1 MITALD
7 DLSILQ
13 NHDGVGVAHGGE
25 AVGDHKGGPFCH
37 QTVHALLDVFFRSRI
52 DGTRRFIEDQDRRLG
67 YRRSRDI
74 KNLSLALTHV
84 RAIALQNRVIALGK
98 PPDNGMG
105 RCHLRRLNNFLVGGI
120 KPSVPDIFH
129 NRSRKQ
135 MRILKHHGNVAA
147 QVVPLNMADINA
159 VDGDGP
165 ALDIVEAVDEVRDR
179 RLSGSR
185 GTHEG
190 DLLSRPRVEADIL

>member
-7 DLSILQ
+7 DLSVLQ
-13 NHDGVGVAHGGE
+13 NHDGVGVPHCGE
-25 AVGDHKGGPFCH
+25 AVGDHEGSPFCH

-52 DGTRRFIEDQDRRLG
+52 DGARRLIEDQDRRLG

-74 KNLSLALTHV
+74 KKLSLALAQV
-84 RAIALQNRVIALGK
+84 RAIALKNGVIALWK
-98 PPDNGMG
+98 PHDKGMG
-105 RCHLRRLNNFLVGGI
+105 RCHLRRLNDLFIGSI
-120 KPSVPDIFH
+120 QSSVADILH
-129 NRSRKQ
+129 DRPRKQ
-135 MRILKHHGNVAA
+135 MGVLKYHGDVAA
-147 QVVPLNMADINA
+147 QLVPLNMADINA

-190 DLLSRPRVEADIL
+190 DLLSRLRVEADIL

>member
-7 DLSILQ
+7 DLSVLQ

-25 AVGDHKGGPFCH
+25 AVSDHEGGPFCH
-37 QTVHALLDVFFRSRI
+37 QTIHALLDVLFRSRI
-52 DGTRRFIEDQDRRLG
+52 DGARRLIEDQDRRLG
-67 YRRSRDI
+67 HCRPRDI
-74 KNLSLALTHV
+74 KKLSLALTQV
-84 RAIALQNRVIALGK
+84 RAIALQNRVIALWK
-98 PPDNGMG
+98 THDKGMG

-190 DLLSRPRVEADIL
+190 DLLPRPRVEADIL

>member
-25 AVGDHKGGPFCH
+25 AVGDHKGSPFSH
-37 QTVHALLDVFFRSRI
+37 QTVHALLDVLFCSRI
-52 DGTRRFIEDQDRRLG
+52 DGARRFIEDQNRCLG

-74 KNLSLALTHV
+74 KKLSLALTQV
-84 RAIALQNRVIALGK
+84 RAVALQNRVIALGK
-98 PPDNGMG
+98 PHDKGMG
-105 RCHLRRLNNFLVGGI
+105 RCHLRCLNDLLVGGI

-129 NRSRKQ
+129 DRSRKQ
-135 MRILKHHGNVAA
+135 VGILKHHGDMAA
-147 QVVPLNMADINA
+147 QLVPLNMADINA

-165 ALDIVEAVDEVRDR
+165 ALDIIEAVDEVRDR

-190 DLLSRPRVEADIL
+190 DLLPRPRLEANIL

>member
-13 NHDGVGVAHGGE
+13 NHDGVGVPHGGE
-25 AVGDHKGGPFCH
+25 TVGDHEGGPFCH
-37 QTVHALLDVFFRSRI
+37 QTIHALLDMLFRSRI
-52 DGTRRFIEDQDRRLG
+52 DGARRLIEDQDRRLG
-67 YRRSRDI
+67 HCRPRDI
-74 KNLSLALTHV
+74 KKLSLALTQV

-98 PPDNGMG
+98 PHDKGMG

>member
-7 DLSILQ
+7 DLSVLQ
-13 NHDGVGVAHGGE
+13 NHNGVGVPHSGE
-25 AVGDHKGGPFCH
+25 TVGDHEGCPLCH
-37 QTVHALLDVFFRSRI
+37 QRIHALLDMLFRSRI
-52 DGTRRFIEDQDRRLG
+52 DRARRLIEDQDRRHG

-74 KNLSLALTHV
+74 KKLSLALTQV
-84 RAIALQNRVIALGK
+84 RAIALQNRVIALWK
-98 PPDNGMG
+98 THDKGMG

-120 KPSVPDIFH
+120 KPSVPDVFH

-185 GTHEG
+185 GTHES
-190 DLLSRPRVEADIL
+190 DLLPRPRVEADIL

>member
-25 AVGDHKGGPFCH
+25 AVGDHEGGPFCH
-37 QTVHALLDVFFRSRI
+37 QTVHALLDVLFRSRI
-52 DGTRRFIEDQDRRLG
+52 DGARRFIEDQDRRLG

-74 KNLSLALTHV
+74 KKLSLALTQI
-84 RAIALQNRVIALGK
+84 RAVALQNGVIALGK
-98 PPDNGMG
+98 PHDKGMG
-105 RCHLRRLNNFLVGGI
+105 RCHLRCLNDLLVGGI
-120 KPSVPDIFH
+120 KPSVADIFH
-129 NRSRKQ
+129 DRPRKQ
-135 MRILKHHGNVAA
+135 VGILKHHGDVAA
-147 QVVPLNMADINA
+147 QLIPLNMADINA

-179 RLSGSR
+179 RLSGSC

-190 DLLSRPRVEADIL
+190 DLLPRPRVEADIL

>member
-13 NHDGVGVAHGGE
+13 NHDGVGVPHGGE
-25 AVGDHKGGPFCH
+25 TVGDHEGGPFCH
-37 QTVHALLDVFFRSRI
+37 QTVHALLDVLFRSRI
-52 DGTRRFIEDQDRRLG
+52 DGARRFIEDQDRCPG
-67 YRRSRDI
+67 YRCSRDI
-74 KNLSLALTHV
+74 KKLSLALAQV
-84 RAIALQNRVIALGK
+84 RAVALKNGVIALWK
-98 PPDNGMG
+98 PHDKGMG

-135 MRILKHHGNVAA
+135 MRILKHHGDMAA
-147 QVVPLNMADINA
+147 QLVPLNMTDINA

-179 RLSGSR
+179 RLSGSC

>member
-7 DLSILQ
+7 DLSVLQ
-13 NHDGVGVAHGGE
+13 NHDGVGVPHCGKT
-25 AVGDHKGGPFCH
+25 VGDHEGRPLCH
-37 QTVHALLDVFFRSRI
+37 QRIHALLDMLFRSRI
-52 DGTRRFIEDQDRRLG
+52 DGARRFIEDQDRRPG

-74 KNLSLALTHV
+74 KKLSLALAQV
-84 RAIALQNRVIALGK
+84 RAVALQNRVIALGK
-98 PPDNGMG
+98 PHDKGMG

-147 QVVPLNMADINA
+147 QLVPLNMADINA

-179 RLSGSR
+179 RLPGSR

-190 DLLSRPRVEADIL
+190 DLLSRLCVKADIL

>member
-13 NHDGVGVAHGGE
+13 NHDGVGVPHGGE
-25 AVGDHKGGPFCH
+25 TVGDHEGGPFCH
-37 QTVHALLDVFFRSRI
+37 QTIHALLDVLFCSRI
-52 DGTRRFIEDQDRRLG
+52 DRTRRLIEDQDRRLG

-74 KNLSLALTHV
+74 KKLPLALAQV
-84 RAIALQNRVIALGK
+84 RAVALKNGVIALWK
-98 PPDNGMG
+98 PHDKGMG
-105 RCHLRRLNNFLVGGI
+105 RCHLRRLNDLFIGGI
-120 KPSVPDIFH
+120 QSSVTDVFH
-129 NRSRKQ
+129 DRPRKQ
-135 MRILKHHGNVAA
+135 MGVLKNHGDMAA
-147 QVVPLNMADINA
+147 QLVPLNMADINA

-179 RLSGSR
+179 RLSGSC

>member
-7 DLSILQ
+7 DLSVLQ

-25 AVGDHKGGPFCH
+25 TVGDHKGGPFCH
-37 QTVHALLDVFFRSRI
+37 QTIHALLDVLFRSRI
-52 DGTRRFIEDQDRRLG
+52 DRTRRFIEDQDRRLG

-74 KNLSLALTHV
+74 KKLPLALAQV
-84 RAIALQNRVIALGK
+84 RAVALKNGVIALWK
-98 PPDNGMG
+98 PHDKGMG
-105 RCHLRRLNNFLVGGI
+105 RCHLRCLNDLLVCGI
-120 KPSVPDIFH
+120 KPSVADILH
-129 NRSRKQ
+129 DRSRKQ
-135 MRILKHHGNVAA
+135 VGVLKHHGDVTA

-190 DLLSRPRVEADIL
+190 DLLPRPRVEADIL

>member
-1 MITALD
+1 
-7 DLSILQ
+7 
-13 NHDGVGVAHGGE
+13 
-25 AVGDHKGGPFCH
+25 
-37 QTVHALLDVFFRSRI
+37 
-52 DGTRRFIEDQDRRLG
+52 
-67 YRRSRDI
+67 
-74 KNLSLALTHV
+74 
-84 RAIALQNRVIALGK
+84 
-98 PPDNGMG
+98 MG

-120 KPSVPDIFH
+120 KPSVADILH
-129 NRSRKQ
+129 DRSRKQ
-135 MRILKHHGNVAA
+135 VCVLKNHGDVAA
-147 QVVPLNMADINA
+147 QLVPLNMADINA

>member
-13 NHDGVGVAHGGE
+13 NHDGVGVPHGGE
-25 AVGDHKGGPFCH
+25 TVGDHEGGPFCH
-37 QTVHALLDVFFRSRI
+37 QTIHALLDVLFCSRI
-52 DGTRRFIEDQDRRLG
+52 DRTRRFIEDQDRRLG

-74 KNLSLALTHV
+74 KKLPLALAQV
-84 RAIALQNRVIALGK
+84 RAVALKNGVIALWK
-98 PPDNGMG
+98 PHDKGMG
-105 RCHLRRLNNFLVGGI
+105 RCHLRRLNDLLVGGI

-135 MRILKHHGNVAA
+135 MRILKNHGDVAA
-147 QVVPLNMADINA
+147 QLVPLNMADINA

-165 ALDIVEAVDEVRDR
+165 ALDIVKTVDKVRDR
-179 RLSGSR
+179 SLSGSR

-190 DLLSRPRVEADIL
+190 DLLSRLRVEADIL

>member
-1 MITALD
+1 M
-7 DLSILQ
+7 S
-13 NHDGVGVAHGGE
+13 
-25 AVGDHKGGPFCH
+25 DHEGGPFCH

-74 KNLSLALTHV
+74 KKLSLALAQV
-84 RAIALQNRVIALGK
+84 RAVALQNRVIALGK
-98 PPDNGMG
+98 PHDKGMG

-147 QVVPLNMADINA
+147 QLVPLNMADINA

-190 DLLSRPRVEADIL
+190 DLLSRSRVEADIL

>member
-7 DLSILQ
+7 DLSVLQ
-13 NHDGVGVAHGGE
+13 NHDGVGVPHCGE
-25 AVGDHKGGPFCH
+25 TVSDHEGGPFCH
-37 QTVHALLDVFFRSRI
+37 QTVHALLDVLFRSRI
-52 DGTRRFIEDQDRRLG
+52 DGARRFIEDQDRCPG
-67 YRRSRDI
+67 YRCSRDI
-74 KNLSLALTHV
+74 KKLPLALAQV

-98 PPDNGMG
+98 PHDKGMG
-105 RCHLRRLNNFLVGGI
+105 RCHLRRLNDLFIGGI
-120 KPSVPDIFH
+120 KPSVADIFH
-129 NRSRKQ
+129 DRSCEQ
-135 MRILKHHGNVAA
+135 VGILKHHGDMAA
-147 QVVPLNMADINA
+147 QLVPLNVADINA

-179 RLSGSR
+179 RFPGSR

>member
-7 DLSILQ
+7 DLSVLQ
-13 NHDGVGVAHGGE
+13 NHDGVGVPHGGE
-25 AVGDHKGGPFCH
+25 TVGDHEGGPFCH
-37 QTVHALLDVFFRSRI
+37 QTIHALLDVFFRSRI
-52 DGTRRFIEDQDRRLG
+52 DGARRLIEDQDRRLG

-74 KNLSLALTHV
+74 KKLSLALTQV
-84 RAIALQNRVIALGK
+84 RAIALQNRVIALWK
-98 PPDNGMG
+98 THDKGMG
-105 RCHLRRLNNFLVGGI
+105 RCHLRRLNDLLVGGI
-120 KPSVPDIFH
+120 KPSVADILH
-129 NRSRKQ
+129 DRSRKQ
-135 MRILKHHGNVAA
+135 VGILKNHGDVAA

-185 GTHEG
+185 GTYEG
-190 DLLSRPRVEADIL
+190 DLLPRSRVEADIL